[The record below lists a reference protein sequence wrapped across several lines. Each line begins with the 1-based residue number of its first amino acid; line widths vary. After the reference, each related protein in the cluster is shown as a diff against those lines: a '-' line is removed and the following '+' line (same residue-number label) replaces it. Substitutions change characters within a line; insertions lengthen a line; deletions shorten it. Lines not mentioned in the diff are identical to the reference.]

1 MATHNGNSPGPRL
14 YGRAWAKARAEH
26 LRSSP
31 LCVMHQRR
39 KLLVPATVVDHLKPH
54 RGDLTLFW
62 DRNNWQSL
70 CKHCHDSH
78 KQRQEKSGRASAAC
92 DTTGMP
98 TDPSHPWFGA

>member
-39 KLLVPATVVDHLKPH
+39 KLLVPATVVDHIKPH

-70 CKHCHDSH
+70 CKLCHDSA
-78 KQRQEKSGRASAAC
+78 KARQESSGVIVGC
-92 DTTGMP
+92 GLNGLP
-98 TDPSHPWFGA
+98 LDPNHHWSRRS